1 MKKLKYLL
9 NVFLA
14 SALIFACVEEIE
26 NNIDFVETIQ
36 APTNVSAM
44 ISITKYCNV
53 QLNHNS
59 LSWYQ
64 LASFGIGLKKKVYQH
79 Q

>member
-26 NNIDFVETIQ
+26 NNIDFKL
-36 APTNVSAM
+36 PKM
-44 ISITKYCNV
+44 F
-53 QLNHNS
+53 L
-59 LSWYQ
+59 
-64 LASFGIGLKKKVYQH
+64 LKSMYWKNNYESYFTFV
-79 Q
+79 

>member
-44 ISITKYCNV
+44 ISITQDNTGVVTITPTGEGVVSYTV
-53 QLNHNS
+53 D
-59 LSWYQ
+59 
-64 LASFGIGLKKKVYQH
+64 FGDGSDSSD
-79 Q
+79 

>member
-36 APTNVSAM
+36 APTNVSE
-44 ISITKYCNV
+44 
-53 QLNHNS
+53 
-59 LSWYQ
+59 
-64 LASFGIGLKKKVYQH
+64 
-79 Q
+79 

>member
-26 NNIDFVETIQ
+26 NNMLIKRNIVNKIII
-36 APTNVSAM
+36 NV
-44 ISITKYCNV
+44 IKRKYLINDIN
-53 QLNHNS
+53 L
-59 LSWYQ
+59 YQ
-64 LASFGIGLKKKVYQH
+64 YIEEL
-79 Q
+79 